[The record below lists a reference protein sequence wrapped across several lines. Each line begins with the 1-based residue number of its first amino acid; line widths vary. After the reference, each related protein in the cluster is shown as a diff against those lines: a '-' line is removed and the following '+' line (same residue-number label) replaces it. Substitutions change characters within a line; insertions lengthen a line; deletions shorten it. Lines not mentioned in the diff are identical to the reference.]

1 MPAVSGLAKEGVLIQ
16 FNDVISEC
24 LRKPSGKA
32 RLVIDVA
39 ANKSASAW
47 TALNTTRRSEVRAE
61 QTCLQRSFQYSG
73 STDRLGLSDGSR
85 KKSNREASYI
95 RGSETSE

>member
-1 MPAVSGLAKEGVLIQ
+1 MLGVDACQQIREDLLYARKRANAQCQPFSGLAKEGVLIQ

-39 ANKSASAW
+39 ANKSAKRGLPL
-47 TALNTTRRSEVRAE
+47 TLLDEVK
-61 QTCLQRSFQYSG
+61 L
-73 STDRLGLSDGSR
+73 
-85 KKSNREASYI
+85 
-95 RGSETSE
+95 